1 MIGSLPLSK
10 LGLLALLAV
19 VNAALLVVW
28 LGYLEPLST
37 DLALRHKAL
46 RNEAVSLR
54 APLEKATR
62 DFDQIVRSRAAY
74 EKLLERR
81 FLEPQ
86 DRLGAARLLAELRE
100 TYGLTSIEYKIAP
113 ERVPDDPSAHKSGW
127 AIISTRL
134 TIAMRGMFDTDL
146 IAFTR
151 AVANRLPGQVK
162 PLALSVTRLARPTEG
177 RLAALRDGQ
186 PVEFVSGQAVF
197 EWRTLRPLA
206 PEEMR

>member
-10 LGLLALLAV
+10 LGLPALLAV

-46 RNEAVSLR
+46 RNEAASLR
-54 APLEKATR
+54 APLEKATS

-86 DRLGAARLLAELRE
+86 DRLGAARLLAELRG

-113 ERVPDDPSAHKSGW
+113 ERVLDDPSAHKSGW

-162 PLALSVTRLARPTEG
+162 LLALSVTRLARPTEG

-206 PEEMR
+206 PEEMW